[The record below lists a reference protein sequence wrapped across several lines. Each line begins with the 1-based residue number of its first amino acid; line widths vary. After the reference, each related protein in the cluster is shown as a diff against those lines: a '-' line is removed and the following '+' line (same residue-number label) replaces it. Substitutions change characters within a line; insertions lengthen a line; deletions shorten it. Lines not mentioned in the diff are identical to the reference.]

1 MPLFV
6 QGSRQNLRLHA
17 RAAQRVHVR
26 GKRSNL
32 IVRELCPA
40 LRRHDARMLFRNR
53 HALVDDFPDG
63 SIASI
68 PPQELISCEIGP
80 KRCALAVRAMA
91 ADAGRVVVEAAPD
104 GDLFSRKFLPQRRRR
119 EVVEEAGAHQPD
131 SHLPPDE
138 FPPEAWEG
146 RARRVRES
154 RSVPQRAP
162 PGGVRRVVH
171 HAPDRSAAVVRDV
184 ECSARTD
191 GQPTRAVCGR
201 PGLLHGTGEAIC
213 EDLE

>member
-104 GDLFSRKFLPQRRRR
+104 GDLFSRNSYRRGVGGKWWKRR
-119 EVVEEAGAHQPD
+119 
-131 SHLPPDE
+131 
-138 FPPEAWEG
+138 G
-146 RARRVRES
+146 RTS
-154 RSVPQRAP
+154 RILTCLRMNSLR
-162 PGGVRRVVH
+162 
-171 HAPDRSAAVVRDV
+171 
-184 ECSARTD
+184 
-191 GQPTRAVCGR
+191 R
-201 PGLLHGTGEAIC
+201 PGKVARVG
-213 EDLE
+213 